1 MISIRRLGMLSEA
14 SLNIIVANQW
24 PQLPTS
30 STCNINSTTTT
41 TLTVPM
47 LPVHTA
53 ILMFKLSYG

>member
-30 STCNINSTTTT
+30 STCNINSTTA

-47 LPVHTA
+47 LQVHTA
-53 ILMFKLSYG
+53 ILMFNLSYG